1 MSNVRHQDSCVWLI
15 GSWGAILVIYACLLL
30 TKTHR
35 FLSRAGF
42 PWRRMVLRA
51 NHAASNKDHMHN
63 ADILHSGPGA
73 AGRQR
78 HPNLSPGG
86 QSVVTLARSRFLS
99 PPAWRSSMSGCEA
112 GVCSGRHADVSRQG
126 SVLNLRRE
134 IVFHFGL
141 GEKSKI
147 VELTTRLVKSQTL
160 WLQGLA
166 IINN

>member
-1 MSNVRHQDSCVWLI
+1 MARSI
-15 GSWGAILVIYACLLL
+15 
-30 TKTHR
+30 
-35 FLSRAGF
+35 
-42 PWRRMVLRA
+42 LRA
-51 NHAASNKDHMHN
+51 NHTASNKDHMHN
-63 ADILHSGPGA
+63 IDILHSGPGA
-73 AGRQR
+73 VRRQR

-99 PPAWRSSMSGCEA
+99 PPVCRSSVSACEA
-112 GVCSGRHADVSRQG
+112 VVCSGRHSNVSRQG

-134 IVFHFGL
+134 IMFHFGL

-147 VELTTRLVKSQTL
+147 VALTTWLVKSQTL

>member
-1 MSNVRHQDSCVWLI
+1 MPVCCLQKHTVSCRGRVSH
-15 GSWGAILVIYACLLL
+15 GG
-30 TKTHR
+30 
-35 FLSRAGF
+35 G
-42 PWRRMVLRA
+42 WRRSVFRA

-86 QSVVTLARSRFLS
+86 QSVVTLARSHFLS
-99 PPAWRSSMSGCEA
+99 PPVCRSSMSGCEA
-112 GVCSGRHADVSRQG
+112 VVCSGHHADVSRQG

-134 IVFHFGL
+134 IMFHFGL

-147 VELTTRLVKSQTL
+147 VELTTWLVKSQIP
-160 WLQGLA
+160 WPQGLA
-166 IINN
+166 IITN